1 MCRAWIVRPG
11 RRHLATPSRPVV
23 AASLESQSAAGGG
36 PRRTTPRLP
45 HFGGKYEDDPLSGV
59 VTGTRALRP
68 CGCAGED
75 RPSRDVE
82 VRVPDWRAEA
92 DVHTDD
98 QDGRGQARRDDELD
112 ADLTISAE
120 RVLGDN
126 KFNVEYK
133 FTITGD
139 KHKEKGAVETGGDK
153 REL

>member
-1 MCRAWIVRPG
+1 MRRAWIVRPG

-68 CGCAGED
+68 CGCAGEG

-98 QDGRGQARRDDELD
+98 QDGRGQARRDDELARPEGD
-112 ADLTISAE
+112 ESQGRETEGCRSDLLRRA
-120 RVLGDN
+120 
-126 KFNVEYK
+126 
-133 FTITGD
+133 
-139 KHKEKGAVETGGDK
+139 GAWG
-153 REL
+153 